1 MDNINLYIIGH
12 EFDSNGINNFKWPIN
27 IYSID
32 SFRDKILRDLISV
45 LKDDKD
51 LSEDESIKKPL
62 NILFKWFI
70 LDILL
75 KIEQSKQY
83 SKLISKYY
91 S

>member
-1 MDNINLYIIGH
+1 MDNINLDITGH
-12 EFDSNGINNFKWPIN
+12 EFDSNRINNFMWPIN

-32 SFRDKILRDLISV
+32 RFRDNILRDLILV
-45 LKDDKD
+45 LKNNKD

-62 NILFKWFI
+62 NILFKWLI

-75 KIEQSKQY
+75 KIDQSKKY
-83 SKLISKYY
+83 LKPISKYY